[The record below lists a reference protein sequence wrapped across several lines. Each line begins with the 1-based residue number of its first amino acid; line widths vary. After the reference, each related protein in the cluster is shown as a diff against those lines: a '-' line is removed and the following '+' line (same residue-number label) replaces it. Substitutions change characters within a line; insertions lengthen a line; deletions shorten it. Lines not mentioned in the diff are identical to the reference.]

1 MKKVFKKIFG
11 WVLAPIFI
19 AIYFYDRAICVLIP
33 LVNHF
38 DVRIWL
44 KDEEEIGNSLIR
56 TIVVTIAG
64 AVAYG
69 CVTFVKWVI

>member
-1 MKKVFKKIFG
+1 MKKVFKRIFG
-11 WVLAPIFI
+11 WIIAPVFI
-19 AIYFYDRAICVLIP
+19 MIYFLDRAICVFIP

-56 TIVVTIAG
+56 TIVVAIAG
-64 AVAYG
+64 AVTYG